1 MSELLN
7 SVVWGGCW
15 KRDFVAKRIC
25 NKRAVRSFKQK
36 SQYNKISNINLVADF
51 KPFNCLGRQDTVK
64 KSKISCVRPLAFF
77 FNLLYSIKTRGDGGI
92 GRHVRLRSLWRKLCR
107 FKSCSPQKRLLNF
120 SVVFFFSKNHF
131 FPKVTFYP
139 SDILNIT
146 ATGG

>member
-1 MSELLN
+1 M
-7 SVVWGGCW
+7 
-15 KRDFVAKRIC
+15 
-25 NKRAVRSFKQK
+25 RSFKQK

-51 KPFNCLGRQDTVK
+51 KLFNCLGRQDTVKKSKISCVRPNYVIDFARDTVK